1 MKKLTRV
8 SDTLTV
14 YGGKKV
20 KVMAITTLQVH
31 INGRK
36 HNLHFKVMSGKHYQ
50 PLLSRRACLGIG
62 AIKWMDVDSIRPFE
76 DSPKPSSINKLEAEQ
91 ATKTPCFEATDMQHK
106 YAYVFHGLGKLPG
119 QYHIE
124 IDRDVNP
131 VVHAPRR
138 VPVALRDK
146 LKHELREMVNDDIIA
161 PVSEPTEW
169 VSSLLLV
176 SKPGK
181 LRICMDP
188 RDLNR
193 AIRREHYQMPTIEEL
208 ATRLRGARVF
218 TVVDAKNGF
227 WQVELD
233 EESSRLTTFNTP
245 FGRYRC
251 KHMPF
256 GISSAPEVW
265 QRKMHETIE
274 GLDGVEVI
282 ADDFLITGKDDAEHG
297 ANLQAF
303 LNRCRER
310 NLVLNAEKVRYKLQ
324 EVSFMGC
331 LLTDEGMKPDPRRVE
346 AVLDMPMPTDVEGV
360 RRLIGTVQYLS
371 KFVKGLTDLTA
382 PLRELTRKKNHSL
395 ALPVSPPCEH
405 SLQIVKGQSRRT
417 RTSQDTSHQ
426 RSGNLVEQHFTFDV
440 FRRLYMTIMVGNHV
454 NILLN
459 INCKRLWPVMC
470 LSTEFE

>member
-14 YGGKKV
+14 YDGKKV

-36 HNLHFKVMSGKHYQ
+36 HNLHFKLMSGKQYQ

-62 AIKWMDVDSIRPFE
+62 AIKSMDVDSIRPFE
-76 DSPKPSSINKLEAEQ
+76 DSPKPARINKLDAKQ
-91 ATKTPCFEATDMQHK
+91 AMKTLCFDATDMQHK
-106 YAYVFHGLGKLPG
+106 YADVFQGLGKLPG

-146 LKHELREMVNDDIIA
+146 LKHELREMVIDYIIA
-161 PVSEPTEW
+161 PVREPTEW

-176 SKPGK
+176 SKPDE

-193 AIRREHYQMPTIEEL
+193 AIKREHYQMPTIEEI
-208 ATRLRGARVF
+208 ATRLSGARVL

-227 WQVELD
+227 RQVELD

-245 FGRYRC
+245 FGRYRW
-251 KHMPF
+251 KRMPF

-265 QRKMHETIE
+265 QRKMHKTIE
-274 GLDGVEVI
+274 GLDGIEVI
-282 ADDFLITGKDDAEHG
+282 ADDFLITGKDDAEHD

-331 LLTDEGMKPDPRRVE
+331 LLTDEGMKPDPRKVE
-346 AVLDMPMPTDVEGV
+346 AILDMPMPTDVEGV
-360 RRLIGTVQYLS
+360 RRLIGTVQYLG

-382 PLRELTRKKNHSL
+382 PLRELTRKDSEFTWNESL
-395 ALPVSPPCEH
+395 GSAGYLVT
-405 SLQIVKGQSRRT
+405 SLFVI
-417 RTSQDTSHQ
+417 
-426 RSGNLVEQHFTFDV
+426 FIF
-440 FRRLYMTIMVGNHV
+440 
-454 NILLN
+454 
-459 INCKRLWPVMC
+459 C
-470 LSTEFE
+470 